1 MQNVWKYSPRVL
13 VVDDDENIISA
24 FEDFFRQEKCTMIP
38 ATSSSQALKI
48 VERGGI
54 DLLITDIRFR
64 YQSGVTMFL
73 RVKSIQKDLPVIVIT
88 GYPEAITED
97 EVKALGAECMLFK
110 PLDLNR
116 LRQSIKACLLSPA
129 ITQST

>member
-1 MQNVWKYSPRVL
+1 MRNTWKYPPRVL

-24 FEDFFRQEKCTMIP
+24 FEDFFRREKCTMIP
-38 ATSSSQALKI
+38 AASGGEAVKI

-54 DLLITDIRFR
+54 DLLITDVRFK

-73 RVKSIQKDLPVIVIT
+73 EVKSIRKDLPVIVIT
-88 GYPEAITED
+88 GYPESITEE

-110 PLDLNR
+110 PLDLSK
-116 LRQSIKACLLSPA
+116 LRQAIRFCLSPSA
-129 ITQST
+129 TTHST